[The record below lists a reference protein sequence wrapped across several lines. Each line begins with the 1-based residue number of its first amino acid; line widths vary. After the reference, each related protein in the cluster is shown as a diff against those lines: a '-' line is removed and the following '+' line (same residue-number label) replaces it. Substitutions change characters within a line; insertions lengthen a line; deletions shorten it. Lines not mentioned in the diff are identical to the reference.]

1 MPDQTSNARCNG
13 QTVAKALLLTCLG
26 LPVLASGARAQGAA
40 SGPELP
46 DFAEAPPQL
55 ASHKAGGGAG
65 SSNNSGVEEVVLLG
79 NPDRK
84 GIYVILLKVAPDTSI
99 AAHHH
104 AGQRVGTVL
113 TGTWALG
120 YGDRFDAGALR
131 TLPPG
136 SIYTEPAGHGHFART
151 GAEAVVVQ
159 ITGYGPTSTTYE
171 NPADDPSRKQK

>member
-1 MPDQTSNARCNG
+1 M
-13 QTVAKALLLTCLG
+13 KALLFACLSLWVLT
-26 LPVLASGARAQGAA
+26 PGARAQGTA

-46 DFAEAPPQL
+46 DFAEMPGQL
-55 ASHKAGGGAG
+55 AGHQAGGGAG

-79 NPDRK
+79 NPDRQ
-84 GIYVILLKVAPDTSI
+84 GIYVILLKVAPNTSI

-120 YGDRFDAGALR
+120 YGDRFDADALK

-159 ITGYGPTSTTYE
+159 ITGYGPTSTVYE
-171 NPADDPSRKQK
+171 NPADDPSHKQK